1 MGRER
6 STSDLLFLLSLGVLG
21 AGCPGEE
28 GDEGATADDAA
39 STTAGTSG
47 GTTAGTGTAGTGTAG
62 TGTSGLTG
70 SGSVATVEL
79 SDSSSGTGGGVECG
93 EFPGIVGEI
102 GEGCSGY
109 VAIKDMCLGLPPLT
123 PECIAYSE
131 AACQYQIEYSVM
143 AYGEACGTAYE
154 ELFVCLSQL
163 TCDEFN
169 APEPCSDE
177 VAALETSCM

>member
-28 GDEGATADDAA
+28 GDEGTTADDAA
-39 STTAGTSG
+39 GTTAASGSSTTAAAS
-47 GTTAGTGTAGTGTAG
+47 
-62 TGTSGLTG
+62 TG
-70 SGSVATVEL
+70 STSDAPDSGSSVTVEF
-79 SDSSSGTGGGVECG
+79 SDSSSGTGGEPECG
-93 EFPGIVGEI
+93 EFPGMVGEI

-123 PECIAYSE
+123 PECITYSE
-131 AACQYQIEYSVM
+131 AACQYQIDYSVM

-163 TCDEFN
+163 TCDEYN
-169 APEPCSDE
+169 APDPCPDE
-177 VAALETSCM
+177 VAALETSCMM